1 MKLEALDHPKTMD
14 LAARLNVELPTAIG
28 YLELLWAFTGKKAP
42 QGNIGKWPDGAI
54 ARACYWMGRP
64 EVFTQALC
72 DSGFADHD
80 NAHRI
85 TIHDW
90 HEHAPRW
97 VRSKLS
103 TLKLAFVTGPNRPT
117 SPDDEDDASGDISP
131 DTGGDSKG
139 REGKSREEPES
150 ERAGAAPDARPV
162 RQKSATRIP
171 EDFAMTPERRAVA
184 EAEKVNPER
193 TFAAFRDYWIA
204 ASGAKARK
212 HDWDATWRNWCRN
225 QADMNAKSARP
236 VPGKPSGL
244 DDQWPELRARAG
256 KIGFR
261 DPASGESPQ
270 AYQTLLKRAELAA
283 AEEAK
288 RPGPKPVTFGSL
300 VERRA

>member
-1 MKLEALDHPKTMD
+1 LKLEALDHPKTMD

-72 DSGFADHD
+72 DSGFAEHD
-80 NAHRI
+80 EIHRI

-103 TLKLAFVTGPNRPT
+103 TLNLVFVTGPT
-117 SPDDEDDASGDISP
+117 SPASPDIEADASGDTSP

-139 REGKSREEPES
+139 REGKPRQEPES
-150 ERAGAAPDARPV
+150 ERAGAAPDARPS
-162 RQKSATRIP
+162 RAKSATRIP
-171 EDFAMTPERRAVA
+171 EDFALNPERRGVA
-184 EAEKVNPER
+184 EAEKLPVER
-193 TFAAFRDYWIA
+193 TFAAFRDYWTA

-212 HDWDATWRNWCRN
+212 HDWDATWRNWCRT
-225 QADMNAKSARP
+225 QADMNAKGQRA
-236 VPGKPSGL
+236 VPGKPSNL
-244 DDQWPELRARAG
+244 DDQWPQLRARAEA
-256 KIGFR
+256 INFR
-261 DPASGESPQ
+261 APMAGESPGG
-270 AYQTLLKRAELAA
+270 YHTLLSRAEDDQ
-283 AEEAK
+283 
-288 RPGPKPVTFGSL
+288 RYSRVSSGPSRAVPPV
-300 VERRA
+300 VRQ